1 MGTQNIVIQP
11 VTSKSGKKIFVET
24 AYRLNAEDP
33 NWVPPLKT
41 EVYALLNP
49 KKNPFFE
56 HAKVQLFLALENGQ
70 AVGRISAH
78 IDLLALTQP
87 VEQGMGPGTGN
98 WGMLEAQNTDVAT
111 ALIEAAEQWLKD
123 QGMHRVLA
131 PLSLSVWDEPGLLT
145 KGHDHPPT
153 LMMGHNKAE
162 YQAWIEDLQ
171 YQTVKQ
177 LFTYDLPVK
186 GGFPPLIGKIVSSAE
201 RNSKLKIRKVDKKH
215 FDRDAKIILG
225 ILNDAWSDNW
235 GFVPFTDAEIDYAGK
250 KFKTIVYEELIMIAE
265 IEDEPVAFMLTL
277 PDLNEATQN
286 MGGKLFPFNWLKLLW
301 WLKFPKSSTMRVPL
315 MGVKKE
321 LQASRLASQMVFMM
335 IEYIRRNAVAKFGTE
350 RGEIGWILEDN
361 QGMIAIAEAI
371 DAKINRIYTLY
382 EKEI

>member
-1 MGTQNIVIQP
+1 
-11 VTSKSGKKIFVET
+11 
-24 AYRLNAEDP
+24 
-33 NWVPPLKT
+33 
-41 EVYALLNP
+41 
-49 KKNPFFE
+49 
-56 HAKVQLFLALENGQ
+56 
-70 AVGRISAH
+70 
-78 IDLLALTQP
+78 
-87 VEQGMGPGTGN
+87 
-98 WGMLEAQNTDVAT
+98 AQNADIAA

-145 KGHDHPPT
+145 QGHDHPPT

-162 YQAWIEDLQ
+162 YQDWIEGLQ
-171 YQTVKQ
+171 YETVKQ

-186 GGFPPLIGKIVSSAE
+186 DGFPPLIGKIVASAE

-215 FDRDAKIILG
+215 FDRDAKIILS

-265 IEDEPVAFMLTL
+265 IENEPVAFMLTL
-277 PDLNEATQN
+277 PDLNEATKE

-335 IEYIRRNAVAKFGTE
+335 IEYIRRNAVANFGTE

-361 QGMIAIAEAI
+361 QGMVAIAEAI
-371 DAKINRIYTLY
+371 EAKINRVYTLY
-382 EKEI
+382 QKEI

>member
-11 VTSKSGKKIFVET
+11 VTSKSEKKIFVET

-98 WGMLEAQNTDVAT
+98 WGMLEARNADVAT

-162 YQAWIEDLQ
+162 YQAWIEDLR

-186 GGFPPLIGKIVSSAE
+186 DGFPPLIGKIVSSAE

-215 FDRDAKIILG
+215 FDRDAKIILS

-371 DAKINRIYTLY
+371 DAKINRVYTLY